1 MDFGSRLKELR
12 LAKKYGVNQLA
23 LKSGVS
29 SAQISRYENGKRKT
43 VKKLADALDVSVSE
57 LIGKCSDSESNE
69 RFSQKQL
76 TVAAHI
82 DEDTSEEDMK
92 DILNFIDFIK
102 NRDHKQ

>member
-43 VKKLADALDVSVSE
+43 PQIDTVKKLADALDVSVSE

-76 TVAAHI
+76 TVAAQI
-82 DEDTSEEDMK
+82 EITSS
-92 DILNFIDFIK
+92 NSF
-102 NRDHKQ
+102 